1 MYLILFINQLPFA
14 KSFPTSEA
22 WNRSE
27 QARKMKNY
35 SAKANKILY
44 TGIFIENNFT
54 VLPFLCFSQWLF
66 PTDSNAIYRAYAV
79 TFSLDG
85 RQMYMNASMY
95 NVEKKVIYNNFKV
108 QLFSGAKSILLKLLK
123 IQMDYNV
130 LLCFA
135 KGNSRLSIHF
145 VAWAFHMSK
154 RKMILMNKYD
164 WPMHCIMSLD

>member
-108 QLFSGAKSILLKLLK
+108 QPLFWSQEYSITALKNTNGLQCFIVLCQREFK
-123 IQMDYNV
+123 IVYS
-130 LLCFA
+130 LC
-135 KGNSRLSIHF
+135 
-145 VAWAFHMSK
+145 
-154 RKMILMNKYD
+154 
-164 WPMHCIMSLD
+164 SLGISHEQRENDFDE

>member
-1 MYLILFINQLPFA
+1 
-14 KSFPTSEA
+14 
-22 WNRSE
+22 
-27 QARKMKNY
+27 MKNY

-44 TGIFIENNFT
+44 SGIFIENNFT

-85 RQMYMNASMY
+85 REMYMLPCIMLR
-95 NVEKKVIYNNFKV
+95 KKSYIIILKCNP
-108 QLFSGAKSILLKLLK
+108 FSGAKSILLQLLK

-145 VAWAFHMSK
+145 VVWAFHTSK
-154 RKMILMNKYD
+154 GKIILMNKYD
-164 WPMHCIMSLD
+164 WPCIV